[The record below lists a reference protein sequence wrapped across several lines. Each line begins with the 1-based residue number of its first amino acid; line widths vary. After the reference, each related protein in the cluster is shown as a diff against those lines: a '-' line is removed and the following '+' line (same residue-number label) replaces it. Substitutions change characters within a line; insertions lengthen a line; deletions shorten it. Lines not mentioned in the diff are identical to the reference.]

1 MRFYCV
7 LALALAFTSTACSL
21 IPMRPPVQRL
31 GSPTTTLLYVNPR
44 HSKSSANLDKTVT
57 REDSVDDPTK
67 NKLAAVGLGALAVAS
82 LGFVATG
89 GIREAGALMD
99 SIKSLDINSLSDFSD
114 QVESLGPLGYLYFS
128 IIYIVLEIL
137 ALPAIPLTASA
148 GYLFGVLPG
157 TFVTLLSATI
167 AAGVSFLI
175 GRTFLRSY
183 IEKLAKDNK
192 TFQAID
198 AAVGKE
204 GFKVV
209 FLLRLSPLLPFALS
223 NYLYGLTAVE
233 LLPYMAGTFFGFAP
247 GTLAYVYT
255 GDAAK
260 ALSESGGGTDALPW
274 YAYAGVFVFIVAIGR
289 VASDIASEAI
299 ASMDD

>member
-1 MRFYCV
+1 MRFSF
-7 LALALAFTSTACSL
+7 ALAAAFISTTSAFVPSRL
-21 IPMRPPVQRL
+21 PIHRP
-31 GSPTTTLLYVNPR
+31 GSSTSVLYAGRRQSN
-44 HSKSSANLDKTVT
+44 SSAKEIIT
-57 REDSVDDPTK
+57 RTDSKVEPGRIK
-67 NKLAAVGLGALAVAS
+67 SAAVGLGIIAV
-82 LGFVATG
+82 
-89 GIREAGALMD
+89 GALGLCNAD
-99 SIKSLDINSLSDFSD
+99 GSIEVGTLIDNLKSLDVNSLSDFSD
-114 QVESLGPLGYLYFS
+114 KVESLGPLGFFYFS
-128 IIYIVLEIL
+128 VIYIALEIL

-157 TFVTLLSATI
+157 TCITLLSATI
-167 AAGVSFLI
+167 AAGISFLI
-175 GRTFLRSY
+175 GRTFLRAY
-183 IEKLAKDNK
+183 IEELAKDNK

-233 LLPYMAGTFFGFAP
+233 LFPYLAGTFLGFAP

-260 ALSESGGGTDALPW
+260 ALSESGGVGDALPW
-274 YAYAGVFVFIVAIGR
+274 YAYATVFLFIVAVGR

-299 ASMDD
+299 TSLED